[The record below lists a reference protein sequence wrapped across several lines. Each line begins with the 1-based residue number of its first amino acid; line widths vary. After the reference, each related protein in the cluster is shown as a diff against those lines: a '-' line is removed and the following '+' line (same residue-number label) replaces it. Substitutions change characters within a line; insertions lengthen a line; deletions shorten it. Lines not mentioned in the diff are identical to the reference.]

1 MNRQSSRLKDISD
14 LLRDA
19 GLGRE
24 GYSIVGQGRMDAILN
39 AKPDDRRA
47 IFEEALGI
55 SKFRVRKVETERKLE
70 KNKDNMSRLY
80 DIMTELD
87 RQLGPLNCCLKTKR
101 RRKFTKKSRA

>member
-1 MNRQSSRLKDISD
+1 MDEVVISRKLYRSGESEYLLNRQSSRLKDISD

-70 KNKDNMSRLY
+70 KTRT
-80 DIMTELD
+80 ICPVCMTL
-87 RQLGPLNCCLKTKR
+87 
-101 RRKFTKKSRA
+101 